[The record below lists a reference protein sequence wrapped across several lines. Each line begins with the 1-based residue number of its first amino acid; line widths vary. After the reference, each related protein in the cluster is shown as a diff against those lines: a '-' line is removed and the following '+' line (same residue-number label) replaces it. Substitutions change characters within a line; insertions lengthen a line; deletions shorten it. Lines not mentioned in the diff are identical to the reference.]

1 MQTVDA
7 LERTA
12 VFGMIETFET
22 LLRTWSVQGRSVRP
36 DHRMVAHSGFITVA
50 RKVEP
55 GLLGAMPKNG
65 VPSGGDQEGQSDEA
79 EQGDWA
85 HE

>member
-1 MQTVDA
+1 MV
-7 LERTA
+7 
-12 VFGMIETFET
+12 ETFET

-55 GLLGAMPKNG
+55 GLLGFA
-65 VPSGGDQEGQSDEA
+65 SGREA
-79 EQGDWA
+79 EGEGMGEEAFGNMGEGRDR
-85 HE
+85 